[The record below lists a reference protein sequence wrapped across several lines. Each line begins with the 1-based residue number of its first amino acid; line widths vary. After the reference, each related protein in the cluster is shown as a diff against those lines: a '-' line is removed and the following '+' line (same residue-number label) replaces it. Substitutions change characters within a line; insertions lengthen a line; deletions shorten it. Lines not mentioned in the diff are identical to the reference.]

1 MVRSDW
7 KGLSENIWYA
17 LGRLRIGLGASLVL
31 LALVFCVQGNL
42 SLYALLGFFTVGFI
56 GVNAAGLVCS
66 SRYARLVEFGSMV
79 FGLGAISYLVLATG
93 GPCGPLS
100 SLFLIPVLTYG
111 FRSGPRVAY
120 LSAAVNSMALLVML
134 AYSPEENFSAQH
146 LLGPFVVMGL
156 MWLEAY
162 AVDMVVRHIVLQREE
177 LMELAQQDPLT
188 GLLNRR
194 SLYQLLS
201 HLMAEEREFTV
212 ILVDLDRFKA
222 VNDEHGH
229 LFGDEVL
236 KRVAEAMQC
245 TVREGDVAARYGG
258 DEFAV
263 VVRGGREEGER
274 VMMRLQEAVATVSRD
289 MRVDIGLSGGV
300 AVWPSDGATLEE
312 LLQVADRRLYRA
324 KELKCR
330 NEDLGVVG

>member
-1 MVRSDW
+1 M
-7 KGLSENIWYA
+7 SEDIWHA

-31 LALVFCVQGNL
+31 LALVFRVQDNL
-42 SLYALLGFFTVGFI
+42 SLCALLVFFTVGFV
-56 GVNAAGLVCS
+56 GVNTAGLVCS
-66 SRYARLVEFGSMV
+66 SRCARLVEFGSMV
-79 FGLGAISYLVLATG
+79 FGLGAISCLVLATG
-93 GPCGPLS
+93 GPHGPLS
-100 SLFLIPVLTYG
+100 SLFLIPILTYG

-120 LSAAVNSMALLVML
+120 LSAAVNSMALVVML
-134 AYSPEENFSAQH
+134 AHSPEGSFSTRH
-146 LLGPFVVMGL
+146 PLGPFVVIGL

-177 LMELAQQDPLT
+177 LMQLAQQDPLT

-201 HLMAEEREFTV
+201 HLITKEREFAV

-236 KRVAEAMQC
+236 RRVAEAMQC

-263 VVRGGREEGER
+263 AVRGGRGEGER
-274 VMMRLQEAVATVSRD
+274 VMLRLQEAVATVSRD
-289 MRVDIGLSGGV
+289 MRVDVGLSGGV

-312 LLQVADRRLYRA
+312 LLQEADRRLYRA

-330 NEDLGVVG
+330 NQADLGIVG